1 MVCPSCG
8 VQLVSDKTPF
18 CAHCGSPI
26 KAFGEA
32 RSRAGGVAPAPVPAT
47 ASGTPTADTFRRRRL
62 GCLVVLGLGALTI
75 WYYARTDSSQDQT
88 RANQPQ
94 DASHSSPQVG
104 QAPVAPPPTNP
115 PVPAGI
121 QVGDRVSVN
130 SGGGPV
136 FVFRQLDAAKK
147 FWFNAKASGSDDDVW
162 AQMLQTMH
170 EMFLFEP
177 STSAVVIEIDSAAP
191 EFPSVHFAK
200 VRLDAPKKPGYEE
213 GWIPITML
221 KRLDGG
227 GQHGSTDKFDAF
239 DAFAEENRQL
249 QTSFMSCL
257 QSGKDMSDLMAV
269 VLQNPELVPDL
280 LTKIDL
286 AITVCSDSMSKSRKV
301 REDMASAPPL
311 PQSLLDAYGQML
323 VDWENLNQVS
333 LDVAQ
338 DLRLSFATQD
348 SSLRTGY
355 IERAARKASQL
366 TPLRQSFDDSLAKAS
381 AELSRYRAQ

>member
-1 MVCPSCG
+1 
-8 VQLVSDKTPF
+8 
-18 CAHCGSPI
+18 
-26 KAFGEA
+26 
-32 RSRAGGVAPAPVPAT
+32 
-47 ASGTPTADTFRRRRL
+47 
-62 GCLVVLGLGALTI
+62 
-75 WYYARTDSSQDQT
+75 
-88 RANQPQ
+88 
-94 DASHSSPQVG
+94 
-104 QAPVAPPPTNP
+104 
-115 PVPAGI
+115 
-121 QVGDRVSVN
+121 
-130 SGGGPV
+130 
-136 FVFRQLDAAKK
+136 
-147 FWFNAKASGSDDDVW
+147 
-162 AQMLQTMH
+162 
-170 EMFLFEP
+170 
-177 STSAVVIEIDSAAP
+177 
-191 EFPSVHFAK
+191 
-200 VRLDAPKKPGYEE
+200 
-213 GWIPITML
+213 ML